1 MNYETFEYLIGAK
14 FVSFLIKV
22 VIDNKK
28 QEFNTTGQG
37 YKQQFTRIYKCP
49 IKYENNSYK
58 INNKRNEN
66 YGFNKK

>member
-28 QEFNTTGQG
+28 QEFNTTG
-37 YKQQFTRIYKCP
+37 
-49 IKYENNSYK
+49 
-58 INNKRNEN
+58 
-66 YGFNKK
+66 